1 MSAPTPFDFTG
12 YRVAIAGGSKGIG
25 RAMAL
30 GFLAAGAQVS
40 VCARGQD
47 GLDGLAKDAGA
58 HANRLHTQ
66 ICDLAEVDQIECWI
80 GDAAQ
85 AMDGMDVQINNA
97 TGYGFR
103 EDDESWLVDF
113 NVDLMAAVRA
123 SRFAVPYL
131 ERSQHACI
139 LHTSSIGSF
148 RPRTM
153 GPPYAAMKAALNHYT
168 RTQALALAE
177 HRIRVNAIAPGSIEF
192 PDGVW
197 DRVKH
202 DIECGRVHAIRTR
215 FFEKIFEVAAR
226 RAVAQV
232 YATLQPQAGWQP
244 AQPSHVRVA
253 QAGACVS
260 VGSAHALRRMFEQ
273 LPFVVAADR
282 RQIQRHQAI
291 GGFGRLQRP
300 GKNVAE
306 IDDQI
311 AAAPV
316 DVFKHG
322 IQRGEIAMDVGDC
335 RDAMADGTG
344 GFAHHALLLGFDQ
357 RRSNFV
363 VIPDVA
369 KPRSGTCFFRSESRF
384 RVPFAMRPRMAP
396 E

>member
-1 MSAPTPFDFTG
+1 MTTQTPFDFTG

-25 RAMAL
+25 RAIAL
-30 GFLAAGAQVS
+30 DFLAAGARVS

-47 GLDGLAKDAGA
+47 GLDVLAKDAGA
-58 HANRLHTQ
+58 HASRLHTQ
-66 ICDLAEVDQIECWI
+66 ACDLAEVNQIGRWI
-80 GDAAQ
+80 DDAAQ

-202 DIECGRVHAIRTR
+202 DKPEQYEKVLGTIPFGRFGTP
-215 FFEKIFEVAAR
+215 EEVAHLALFL
-226 RAVAQV
+226 AS
-232 YATLQPQAGWQP
+232 PFAGWITGQIMTVDGG
-244 AQPSHVRVA
+244 QS
-253 QAGACVS
+253 
-260 VGSAHALRRMFEQ
+260 LRF
-273 LPFVVAADR
+273 
-282 RQIQRHQAI
+282 
-291 GGFGRLQRP
+291 
-300 GKNVAE
+300 
-306 IDDQI
+306 
-311 AAAPV
+311 
-316 DVFKHG
+316 
-322 IQRGEIAMDVGDC
+322 
-335 RDAMADGTG
+335 
-344 GFAHHALLLGFDQ
+344 
-357 RRSNFV
+357 
-363 VIPDVA
+363 
-369 KPRSGTCFFRSESRF
+369 
-384 RVPFAMRPRMAP
+384 
-396 E
+396 